1 MPVVDTRGVILPGLI
16 DLHGHPEFNVFAAWE
31 PPKLYLNRYAW
42 RGSDEYKAVL
52 RDPWT
57 RLTKDSD
64 SLIRELTRYAE
75 VRALV
80 GGVTAI
86 QGASAK
92 YPDPAESLV
101 RNVDLPIFGE
111 DMARS
116 AVDLGRLAPE
126 DASRLRAQ
134 IDAGTIRAFYV
145 HLAEGLP
152 ANARSRE
159 EMDALAAANLVTKAT
174 VVIHGTALTDGQLGD
189 LRDAGAKL
197 VWSPQSNLRLYG
209 ETTRA
214 ATAIALGLPLGLG
227 ADWLPSGSTSLLAE
241 MKVAR
246 ECLRRQEVP
255 LDEDA
260 LHRRLVRAVT
270 ADAAAIAGLGD
281 RLGAIAPGR
290 PADLTVLERTF
301 DDPWRSVVEA
311 EPAAVG
317 LVTIDGFLAYGR
329 TEWMQQLAP
338 GPEMEPVLAWGRP
351 MTLDTSFAA
360 AASGQAPVRLRDL
373 RKKLIAR
380 YPQTGPIFA

>member
-1 MPVVDTRGVILPGLI
+1 M
-16 DLHGHPEFNVFAAWE
+16 
-31 PPKLYLNRYAW
+31 
-42 RGSDEYKAVL
+42 
-52 RDPWT
+52 
-57 RLTKDSD
+57 
-64 SLIRELTRYAE
+64 
-75 VRALV
+75 
-80 GGVTAI
+80 TAI

-214 ATAIALGLPLGLG
+214 ATAIALGAP
-227 ADWLPSGSTSLLAE
+227 
-241 MKVAR
+241 AR
-246 ECLRRQEVP
+246 PR
-255 LDEDA
+255 
-260 LHRRLVRAVT
+260 RRL
-270 ADAAAIAGLGD
+270 AA
-281 RLGAIAPGR
+281 
-290 PADLTVLERTF
+290 ERQYVACS
-301 DDPWRSVVEA
+301 R
-311 EPAAVG
+311 
-317 LVTIDGFLAYGR
+317 R
-329 TEWMQQLAP
+329 
-338 GPEMEPVLAWGRP
+338 
-351 MTLDTSFAA
+351 
-360 AASGQAPVRLRDL
+360 
-373 RKKLIAR
+373 
-380 YPQTGPIFA
+380 

>member
-1 MPVVDTRGVILPGLI
+1 
-16 DLHGHPEFNVFAAWE
+16 
-31 PPKLYLNRYAW
+31 
-42 RGSDEYKAVL
+42 
-52 RDPWT
+52 
-57 RLTKDSD
+57 
-64 SLIRELTRYAE
+64 
-75 VRALV
+75 
-80 GGVTAI
+80 
-86 QGASAK
+86 
-92 YPDPAESLV
+92 
-101 RNVDLPIFGE
+101 
-111 DMARS
+111 
-116 AVDLGRLAPE
+116 
-126 DASRLRAQ
+126 
-134 IDAGTIRAFYV
+134 
-145 HLAEGLP
+145 
-152 ANARSRE
+152 
-159 EMDALAAANLVTKAT
+159 
-174 VVIHGTALTDGQLGD
+174 
-189 LRDAGAKL
+189 
-197 VWSPQSNLRLYG
+197 
-209 ETTRA
+209 
-214 ATAIALGLPLGLG
+214 
-227 ADWLPSGSTSLLAE
+227 

-246 ECLRRQEVP
+246 ACLRRQEVP